1 MIVKKKILEKKNK
14 IKGELI
20 MTEDTNFIGNAST
33 IIKTLCMMIAGYTI
47 GSAVSI
53 GLDLPIDAAQL
64 SEILFTII
72 CFIGA
77 YIDAKFPN
85 TFKFL
90 GNENTTP
97 TEQQLVLKEIVL
109 NEEYET
115 QEGDGG
121 DDYC

>member
-1 MIVKKKILEKKNK
+1 
-14 IKGELI
+14 

-47 GSAVSI
+47 GFAVSI

-77 YIDAKFPN
+77 YIDAKYPN

-90 GNENTTP
+90 GNENPNP